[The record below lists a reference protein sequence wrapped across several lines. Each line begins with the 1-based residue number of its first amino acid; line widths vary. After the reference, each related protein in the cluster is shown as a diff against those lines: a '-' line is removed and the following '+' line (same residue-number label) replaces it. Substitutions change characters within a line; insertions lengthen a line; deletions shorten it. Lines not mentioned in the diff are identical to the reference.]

1 MNDHDPI
8 LNSSMG
14 NAASHQRRNLVL
26 IGFMGTGKSTVGR
39 RCARRLGYTFTD
51 SDRVIEEQAGCT
63 IPELFAAEG
72 EAAFRE
78 RERAVI
84 AELAAT
90 PGLVIATGGGAI
102 LNPENVANLRAT
114 GFVVLLTATPDAL
127 LQRVGHRRNRP
138 LLASAPDPRAR
149 IVELLSARE
158 PLYRQAAHHIIDTTE
173 LVLEGVVEEVVWLF
187 GEESG
192 VREEECS

>member
-1 MNDHDPI
+1 MTP
-8 LNSSMG
+8 
-14 NAASHQRRNLVL
+14 RNLVL

-51 SDRVIEEQAGCT
+51 SDKVIEEKAGCT
-63 IPELFAAEG
+63 IPELFTAEG

-114 GFVVLLTATPDAL
+114 GLVILLTATPDAL
-127 LQRVGHRRNRP
+127 LRRVGHRRNRP
-138 LLASAPDPRAR
+138 LLASASDPRAR
-149 IVELLSARE
+149 IVELLTARE
-158 PLYRQAAHHIIDTTE
+158 PLYKNAAHHTVDTTSRS
-173 LVLEGVVEEVVWLF
+173 LEEVVAKVLEIF
-187 GEESG
+187 DREDVSG
-192 VREEECS
+192 ATLAPAPSP